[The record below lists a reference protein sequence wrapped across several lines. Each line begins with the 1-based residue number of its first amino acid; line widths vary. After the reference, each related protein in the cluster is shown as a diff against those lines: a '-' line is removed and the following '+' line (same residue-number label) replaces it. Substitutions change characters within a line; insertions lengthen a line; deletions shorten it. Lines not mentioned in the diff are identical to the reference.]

1 MRKDMRD
8 ANFALG
14 KGGEERRHRFER
26 RSDDEGVIE
35 KGCNL
40 MESGNGAQRI
50 RSNRALVKW
59 GVALALLAV
68 LVGGS
73 LFVRS
78 AMLTAHADAYTGCHG
93 VQQATASTSANG
105 YILTVS
111 TIAQY
116 GNGGE
121 WGKGYCGSMKTSA
134 AMTVPANGVG
144 GTLVVTLVGDTTGS
158 KSNTY
163 TFPNAGSSSYTF
175 TEYSPSAGP
184 KCAYG
189 TASFTITGGATLTAT
204 TNSKCPK

>member
-1 MRKDMRD
+1 
-8 ANFALG
+8 
-14 KGGEERRHRFER
+14 
-26 RSDDEGVIE
+26 
-35 KGCNL
+35 
-40 MESGNGAQRI
+40 MESGNGARHIKQH
-50 RSNRALVKW
+50 RALIKW

-68 LVGGS
+68 LVVGS

-78 AMLTAHADAYTGCHG
+78 TILTAHADAYTGCHG

-105 YILTVS
+105 YFLTVS

-134 AMTVPANGVG
+134 TMTVPANGVG

-163 TFPNAGSSSYTF
+163 TFPNAGSSAYTF
-175 TEYSPSAGP
+175 TDYSPSAGP

-189 TASFTITGGATLTAT
+189 TASFTITGGVTLTAT
-204 TNSKCPK
+204 TKSACPK

>member
-1 MRKDMRD
+1 MC
-8 ANFALG
+8 APGNG
-14 KGGEERRHRFER
+14 CEERCNSLELK
-26 RSDDEGVIE
+26 SGE
-35 KGCNL
+35 KGCAQ
-40 MESGNGAQRI
+40 MESGNGARHI
-50 RSNRALVKW
+50 RPRRALVKW

-68 LVGGS
+68 LVVGS

-78 AMLTAHADAYTGCHG
+78 TILTAHADAYTGCHG

-121 WGKGYCGSMKTSA
+121 WGKGYCGSIKTSA
-134 AMTVPANGVG
+134 TMTVPANGVG

>member
-1 MRKDMRD
+1 
-8 ANFALG
+8 
-14 KGGEERRHRFER
+14 
-26 RSDDEGVIE
+26 
-35 KGCNL
+35 
-40 MESGNGAQRI
+40 MESSNGARHVMPH
-50 RSNRALVKW
+50 RALVKW

-68 LVGGS
+68 LVVGS

-78 AMLTAHADAYTGCHG
+78 TILTAHADAYTGCHG

-111 TIAQY
+111 TVAQY

-121 WGKGYCGSMKTSA
+121 WGKGYCGSIKTSA
-134 AMTVPANGVG
+134 TMTVPANGAG

-189 TASFTITGGATLTAT
+189 TASFAITGGSTLTAT
-204 TNSKCPK
+204 TKSACPK

>member
-1 MRKDMRD
+1 MDV
-8 ANFALG
+8 G
-14 KGGEERRHRFER
+14 
-26 RSDDEGVIE
+26 E
-35 KGCNL
+35 KGCAL
-40 MESGNGAQRI
+40 MESGNGARRM

-59 GVALALLAV
+59 GVALVLLAV

-78 AMLTAHADAYTGCHG
+78 TILTAHADAYTGCHG

-105 YILTVS
+105 YIMTVS

-134 AMTVPANGVG
+134 TMTVPANGVG

-163 TFPNAGSSSYTF
+163 TFPNAGSSSYAF

-184 KCAYG
+184 KCASG

-204 TNSKCPK
+204 TKSACPK

>member
-1 MRKDMRD
+1 
-8 ANFALG
+8 
-14 KGGEERRHRFER
+14 
-26 RSDDEGVIE
+26 
-35 KGCNL
+35 
-40 MESGNGAQRI
+40 MESGNGVRHI
-50 RSNRALVKW
+50 KPHRALAKW

-68 LVGGS
+68 LVVGS

-78 AMLTAHADAYTGCHG
+78 TLRTAHADAFTGCHG

-116 GNGGE
+116 ANGGDF
-121 WGKGYCGSMKTSA
+121 GKGYCGSMKTSA
-134 AMTVPANGVG
+134 TMTVPANGVG

-158 KSNTY
+158 ASNTY
-163 TFPNAGSSSYTF
+163 TFPNAGTSSYTF

-189 TASFTITGGATLTAT
+189 TASFAITGGATLTAT
-204 TNSKCPK
+204 TKSACPK

>member
-1 MRKDMRD
+1 
-8 ANFALG
+8 
-14 KGGEERRHRFER
+14 
-26 RSDDEGVIE
+26 
-35 KGCNL
+35 
-40 MESGNGAQRI
+40 MESNHGARPI
-50 RSNRALVKW
+50 RPNRALVKW
-59 GVALALLAV
+59 GVGLALLAV

-73 LFVRS
+73 LFLRS
-78 AMLTAHADAYTGCHG
+78 AMSTAHADAYTGCHG

-121 WGKGYCGSMKTSA
+121 FGKGYCGSIKTSA
-134 AMTVPANGVG
+134 TMTVPGSGVG

-163 TFPNAGSSSYTF
+163 TFPSAGSSSYTF

-189 TASFTITGGATLTAT
+189 TASFTITGGAPLTAT
-204 TNSKCPK
+204 TKSACPK